1 MKVLGIGMIA
11 VAVLAVIAV
20 YSYIRK
26 NADYEDF
33 WVMFIDSLDFL
44 RLVGAVVL
52 LGILF
57 ICS

>member
-1 MKVLGIGMIA
+1 MIA
-11 VAVLAVIAV
+11 VAVLSVIAV

-33 WVMFIDSLDFL
+33 WDMFIDSLDFL
-44 RLVGAVVL
+44 GLVGAVVL